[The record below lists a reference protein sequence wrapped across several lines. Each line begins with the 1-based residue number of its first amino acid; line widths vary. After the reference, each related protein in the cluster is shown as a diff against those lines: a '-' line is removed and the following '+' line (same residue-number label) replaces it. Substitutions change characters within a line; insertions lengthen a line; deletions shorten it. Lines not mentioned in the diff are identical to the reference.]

1 MNVPNVTTSK
11 SDSTATKP
19 GSTTKSFD
27 DKTRKKKP
35 EYLQPL
41 HNLVNTTHAVITHT
55 FAFSKY
61 MFLKELATNSNFN
74 LNEFVRKEFFVEVF
88 LPLIAQNTT
97 LQSL

>member
-1 MNVPNVTTSK
+1 MET
-11 SDSTATKP
+11 
-19 GSTTKSFD
+19 
-27 DKTRKKKP
+27 

-41 HNLVNTTHAVITHT
+41 HNLVNTTHTVITHT

-88 LPLIAQNTT
+88 LSLIAQNTT
-97 LQSL
+97 RRSAKLKDTTAEYRKFMAKYQ